1 MKSKIAEDLR
11 LAGNAKFYHSISYS
25 SVEDI
30 KADIVGLIKEHG
42 TKYTEAEYI
51 SLFDQA
57 DYWLE
62 PSLVNSQDE
71 TFKAIMDE
79 IMAFDMI
86 SFITSEYAK
95 VSDEAEQCC
104 TTSSCLC
111 SPMPCL
117 GCPNY
122 WSVYWLGRSELAV
135 RITLNPAVLPVSFD
149 VVQLC
154 KQ

>member
-95 VSDEAEQCC
+95 VSDEAE
-104 TTSSCLC
+104 
-111 SPMPCL
+111 
-117 GCPNY
+117 
-122 WSVYWLGRSELAV
+122 
-135 RITLNPAVLPVSFD
+135 
-149 VVQLC
+149 
-154 KQ
+154 